1 MKMTKV
7 PPENCE
13 PAGTCTATYSRCDMN
28 GHMNNACYVDVLCD
42 ALPWE
47 VWDSGEVRDLK
58 IYYHREIP
66 RGEHFTLLR
75 SQTEEKQYYFC
86 GEREGKSAFEASITF
101 A

>member
-1 MKMTKV
+1 M
-7 PPENCE
+7 
-13 PAGTCTATYSRCDMN
+13 
-28 GHMNNACYVDVLCD
+28 
-42 ALPWE
+42 
-47 VWDSGEVRDLK
+47 WDSGEVRDLK

-66 RGEHFTLLR
+66 RGENFTLLR